1 MADEEHDILITQFQ
15 DITGQENVERS
26 RFYLESS
33 GWDLDIAIGSFY
45 EADDNMEVEDFEAV
59 RQSSA
64 AAAAAA
70 ASPPAGTGSA
80 GQSAAKSSPAKPKE
94 EQSSPSKPAA
104 TGASSKP
111 MGNSSNINTFSNRF
125 GSSSSKED
133 DEDSSDS
140 DEDGQAFY
148 AGGSETSGQQILGP
162 AKKKDGADFVKHMF
176 KKAKEHGAEAV
187 DPSAGPQA
195 SGSRSVFT
203 GAGMT
208 LGSNDISSRSV
219 QGASSKKDEKPRE
232 FALKMW
238 QNGFSIDDGPLRA
251 YNDQQNKEFLNDVM
265 MGRIPRELVREA
277 RGGEVMVNMEDHK
290 DQPYEAPK
298 VKVKPFQGSGNVL
311 GSIAP
316 AVAHSMPTTQTGPT
330 SAAMSPEEAQ
340 KKINVDTSKPM
351 TTIQVRLPE
360 TGGRIIVKLNETNLV
375 RDLRLYMRLVRPEV
389 GTSFTLHTTF
399 PNKELTDELET
410 LKDAGVLGAAV
421 LMRYSK

>member
-1 MADEEHDILITQFQ
+1 
-15 DITGQENVERS
+15 
-26 RFYLESS
+26 
-33 GWDLDIAIGSFY
+33 
-45 EADDNMEVEDFEAV
+45 MEVEDFEAV

-64 AAAAAA
+64 ASAAAA

-111 MGNSSNINTFSNRF
+111 MGN
-125 GSSSSKED
+125 
-133 DEDSSDS
+133 SSDS